1 MLIRH
6 KIEDGDL
13 SGHYYYREEPWPDTW
28 CYDKFGR
35 KPELGDY
42 FVYTTTDPNGMHHLH
57 FGVIY
62 IRTRIIKA
70 RDPLTGKPSWVIYIL
85 HYAKVRSSPIPH
97 KGEKLVETMK
107 NGLSVFSPFYE
118 LSSVRSENGI
128 ILLKPEVDTGAF
140 PHLN

>member
-1 MLIRH
+1 MLECHRIN
-6 KIEDGDL
+6 KGNL

-42 FVYTTTDPNGMHHLH
+42 FVYTITDSNGVHHLH

-62 IRTRIIKA
+62 IESYLIKA
-70 RDPLTGKPSWVIYIL
+70 RDPLTGKPTWKITVL
-85 HYAKVRSSPIPH
+85 HYAKVRSSPIPN

-128 ILLKPEVDTGAF
+128 ILLKPEVITDVF
-140 PHLN
+140 PHLS

>member
-1 MLIRH
+1 MLVRH
-6 KIEDGDL
+6 KSTSC

-42 FVYTTTDPNGMHHLH
+42 FVYTTTDSNGVHHLH

-62 IRTRIIKA
+62 IESYMVKA
-70 RDPLTGKPSWVIYIL
+70 WDPITGKPSWVLTIY

-97 KGEKLVETMK
+97 KGERLVKTLK
-107 NGLSVFSPFYE
+107 NGLSLFSPFYE

-128 ILLKPEVDTGAF
+128 ILLKSGIDTEVS
-140 PHLN
+140 PHIS

>member
-1 MLIRH
+1 MLVRNWIDKGNLR
-6 KIEDGDL
+6 
-13 SGHYYYREEPWPDTW
+13 GHYYYREEPWPDTW

-42 FVYTTTDPNGMHHLH
+42 FVYTLKDSNGIHHLH

-62 IRTRIIKA
+62 LQSNMVKA
-70 RDPLTGKPSWVIYIL
+70 RDPITGKPTWVLRIL

-97 KGEKLVETMK
+97 EGEKLVETMK

-118 LSSVRSENGI
+118 LSQVRSENGI
-128 ILLKPEVDTGAF
+128 ILLKPEIETSVF
-140 PHLN
+140 PHLS